1 MGARRRRPIWLDRIV
16 LDAVHLDTIR
26 THGGLLGVRDENAL
40 ESALARP
47 RNLYAYGRK
56 RDLAALSAAYG
67 FALARSHLYRDGNKR
82 VAFLAMV
89 VFLGLNGFDLE
100 AAEEEVVS
108 VMVGL
113 AAGSVTER
121 SLAGWIRSHA
131 VPASED

>member
-1 MGARRRRPIWLDRIV
+1 MGAPRREPIGLGRVV
-16 LDAVHLDTIR
+16 LDAIHLDTIR

-47 RNLYAYGRK
+47 RNLRAYGRK
-56 RDLAALSAAYG
+56 SGLAALAAAYG
-67 FALARSHLYRDGNKR
+67 FALARNHPYRDGNKR

-121 SLAGWIRSHA
+121 GLAGWICSHA